1 MKIKFQVDVWP
12 EVLASIPTL
21 LAKFGFTHSDRAI
34 LEGIEDVVG
43 VLEACKGSPELVL
56 LKSLIEFD
64 AADLPQIDYFQL
76 WTKKRAALTLPAWEA
91 TFEGFD
97 AVNPVDRGGRSPV
110 SQPVGLTYASGRKE
124 PHDLAVLME
133 GSQEL
138 VVSDAFLD
146 FLQSVDPEVYGE
158 PLYSGKR
165 KTGFAVGVKLLASSR
180 FALPALMTRSV
191 GRFKGLAANP
201 ASPEYPDANM
211 ADLGIEVL
219 PADPQRDLPKIMR
232 SAEAWTIHFGAGW
245 VLNRVAAE
253 RVAAASK
260 NVLLHPLL
268 TASTPLHAQ
277 HEAFWQEALA
287 ATEPYP
293 NARWGFCRSVTD
305 VAPMLRPS
313 AKPSARKRK

>member
-1 MKIKFQVDVWP
+1 MKISFRVSLGLQQALPSRDL
-12 EVLASIPTL
+12 LASL
-21 LAKFGFTHSDRAI
+21 GFVEPDRAI
-34 LEGIEDVVG
+34 LERIDDLVT
-43 VLEACKGSPELVL
+43 VLEACKGSPDPVL
-56 LKSLIEFD
+56 LNSLIEFD

-124 PHDLAVLME
+124 PHDLAILME

-180 FALPALMTRSV
+180 FALPAPMTRSV
-191 GRFKGLAANP
+191 GRFKGMAANP

-211 ADLGIEVL
+211 ANLGIEVL

-287 ATEPYP
+287 ATEPYS
-293 NARWGFCRSVTD
+293 NADWGFCRSVTD

-313 AKPSARKRK
+313 AQPCARKRR